1 MTRDRIGLLRTQ
13 LTETHER
20 LRRRL
25 DGLTEDEYWWEPVP
39 GCWTLRRQ
47 PDGRLLEDY
56 PDEFP
61 HPTPAPFTTIA
72 WRLFHIASCKV
83 VYHEYAFGAG
93 RLNASRPP
101 HPPARRDRHIHLR
114 ALLVRAPVDEPDQ
127 LRGAVVT
134 EHGTVARVEQRGP
147 PLRVARDRTAERG
160 VDARVQATPPA
171 SVEPGLDRLV
181 GEPYRPRLPPGHH
194 PGLLR
199 AHLPQHSVRVT
210 GAGHRR
216 PPAHRRGCGY
226 RRVVENSRGNWRGS
240 SRGNSSGSGPGGVS
254 TRRPPQESGSWSARR
269 SHACSGAAAAP
280 PGSAGPPIGEEC
292 SERG

>member
-93 RLNASRPP
+93 RLNWLNMERPET
-101 HPPARRDRHIHLR
+101 ADGVRD
-114 ALLVRAPVDEPDQ
+114 LL
-127 LRGAVVT
+127 
-134 EHGTVARVEQRGP
+134 EHGQQLLIA
-147 PLRVARDRTAERG
+147 D
-160 VDARVQATPPA
+160 
-171 SVEPGLDRLV
+171 LDRLADDAALDLPASTNW
-181 GEPYRPRLPPGHH
+181 GETWPTWRIFWTMVDEERHH
-194 PGLLR
+194 GAEIGTLR
-199 AHLPQHSVRVT
+199 DLWLHQH
-210 GAGHRR
+210 
-216 PPAHRRGCGY
+216 
-226 RRVVENSRGNWRGS
+226 RGS
-240 SRGNSSGSGPGGVS
+240 
-254 TRRPPQESGSWSARR
+254 TT
-269 SHACSGAAAAP
+269 
-280 PGSAGPPIGEEC
+280 
-292 SERG
+292 